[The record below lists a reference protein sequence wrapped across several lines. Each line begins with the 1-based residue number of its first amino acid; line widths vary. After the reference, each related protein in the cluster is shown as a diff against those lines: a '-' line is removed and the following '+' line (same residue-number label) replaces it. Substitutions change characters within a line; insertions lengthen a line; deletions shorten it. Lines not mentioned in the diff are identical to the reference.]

1 MFPIMLFY
9 KYSWD
14 KQPHAE
20 VFPQLPNYTLGG
32 EKKSLE
38 LELLDRAF
46 ALSVRLL
53 ILRAKK
59 LSGQLS
65 HFASSSNLRK
75 HLFSTPLLTPGFKN
89 ISTFGVHV
97 SRKAHHTPALS

>member
-20 VFPQLPNYTLGG
+20 VFPQLPNYTLWG
-32 EKKSLE
+32 EKKPLE
-38 LELLDRAF
+38 LELLNWAF

-53 ILRAKK
+53 ILLRPK
-59 LSGQLS
+59 
-65 HFASSSNLRK
+65 SSLENPPTL
-75 HLFSTPLLTPGFKN
+75 PP
-89 ISTFGVHV
+89 
-97 SRKAHHTPALS
+97 PAI

>member
-1 MFPIMLFY
+1 MLFY

-53 ILRAKK
+53 ILHAKK
-59 LSGQLS
+59 LSGKLS
-65 HFASSSNLRK
+65 QASP
-75 HLFSTPLLTPGFKN
+75 FSLSLGQAAKEREKPGRWPG
-89 ISTFGVHV
+89 SV
-97 SRKAHHTPALS
+97 P

>member
-32 EKKSLE
+32 EK
-38 LELLDRAF
+38 
-46 ALSVRLL
+46 
-53 ILRAKK
+53 
-59 LSGQLS
+59 
-65 HFASSSNLRK
+65 N
-75 HLFSTPLLTPGFKN
+75 P
-89 ISTFGVHV
+89 
-97 SRKAHHTPALS
+97 